1 MPRTHAPS
9 VLFTT
14 YTARSLS
21 KFSGHGHDGGRILL
35 AIAGTVFDVTAGR
48 GFYGPGERSL
58 SLQRRKVTDE
68 PLKMG
73 CTGILRGGMR
83 RGVWRNN
90 RLMLARLALSRC
102 APSIADI
109 NCDWIEML
117 TPIDQPLDKLED
129 LTPEEMSAL
138 SFFSALSNADLPFS
152 FK

>member
-14 YTARSLS
+14 YTPRTLS

-48 GFYGPGERSL
+48 GFYGPGERSSVFYL
-58 SLQRRKVTDE
+58 HQRKVTDE
-68 PLKMG
+68 RVKMG

-83 RGVWRNN
+83 LGVWRNN
-90 RLMLARLALSRC
+90 RLMLVRLALSRC
-102 APSIADI
+102 APAIADTH
-109 NCDWIEML
+109 CDWIEML
-117 TPIDQPLDKLED
+117 TSIDQPLDRLED

-138 SFFSALSNADLPFS
+138 LFFFSCS
-152 FK
+152 FKH